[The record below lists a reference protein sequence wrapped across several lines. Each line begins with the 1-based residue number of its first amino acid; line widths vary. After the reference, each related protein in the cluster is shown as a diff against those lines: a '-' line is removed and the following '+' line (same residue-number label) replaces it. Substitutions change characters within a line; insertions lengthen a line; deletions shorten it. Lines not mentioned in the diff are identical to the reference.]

1 MVFFEASDSKH
12 RLCVTFEVYDD
23 LIDENDEEFLVK
35 FTNLPNDH
43 CVLGAIPQ
51 AYITIKDDDG

>member
-1 MVFFEASDSKH
+1 MI
-12 RLCVTFEVYDD
+12 FEVHDD
-23 LIDENDEEFLVK
+23 LIDENDEEFLIK

-51 AYITIKDDDG
+51 AYITIKDDDGQF